1 VLRRANDATGP
12 PFRPK
17 FPKKREDGK
26 VRRSY
31 SQARSSITKMNRVGL
46 ASVFFLAA
54 TCIPSLAHAVASAE
68 VYTAASYGYG
78 RFEARVQFAAGDG
91 VISSFFLW
99 KEGSEVAGTF
109 WNELDFEKVGADCH
123 VEMNSIYGNPQMNHI
138 QPVPDGADAC
148 GEYHTYAYEWTPEY
162 IAWFVDGVEL
172 RRDTGAAAAA
182 YAENATSGLQVHFNV
197 WPGDITFGGNF
208 DPAILPVHQYVDWIQ
223 YSAYEGGAFTLTW
236 REDFDSGTLPSGWGA
251 ANWGSPKNLSTH
263 NPANANFINGFLV
276 LSLTADDALGPEGAM
291 PGPGSGSGGMGGMGG
306 SDGTSGSGGTGGM
319 DGGTAGTP
327 ATGGTDGTTGGSA
340 GSPSSGGTAGTG
352 GSAGTPSGT
361 GGSMVPG
368 TGGASGSAGISSTG
382 GTAGAAASSGGTG
395 AGMGLGGTTG
405 VAGTNATGGTG
416 QPQPADGCS
425 FSAPGSHS
433 SRVALGVL
441 GLCAMLLG
449 KRLRSRKRVMR
460 G

>member
-1 VLRRANDATGP
+1 
-12 PFRPK
+12 
-17 FPKKREDGK
+17 
-26 VRRSY
+26 
-31 SQARSSITKMNRVGL
+31 MNRVGL

-54 TCIPSLAHAVASAE
+54 TSIPSLAHAVASAE

-123 VEMNSIYGNPQMNHI
+123 VEMNSIYGNPQANHI
-138 QPVPDGADAC
+138 QPVPAGADGC
-148 GEYHTYAYEWTPEY
+148 GEYHTYGYEWTPEY

-182 YAENATSGLQVHFNV
+182 YSENATAGLQVHFNL

-208 DPAILPVHQYVDWIQ
+208 DPAILPVHQYVDWVQ
-223 YSAYEGGAFTLTW
+223 YSAYEGGTFTLTW
-236 REDFDSGTLPSGWGA
+236 REDFDSGLLPAGWGA

-276 LSLTADDALGPEGAM
+276 LSLTADDAVGPAGAM
-291 PGPGSGSGGMGGMGG
+291 PGPGNGGMGGMGG
-306 SDGTSGSGGTGGM
+306 SDGTSGSGGTAGM
-319 DGGTAGTP
+319 DSGSGGTPPTAG
-327 ATGGTDGTTGGSA
+327 AGGTTGGSA
-340 GSPSSGGTAGTG
+340 GSPSSGGSAGTS

-361 GGSMVPG
+361 GGSMAPG
-368 TGGASGSAGISSTG
+368 TGGASGSAGTSSSG
-382 GTAGAAASSGGTG
+382 GTAGAAASGGTG
-395 AGMGLGGTTG
+395 AAMGQGGSTG

-416 QPQPADGCS
+416 QSQPDDGGCS
-425 FSAPGSHS
+425 FSASGSHS
-433 SRVALGVL
+433 SRIALGVL

-449 KRLRSRKRVMR
+449 KRLRSRKRAIR
-460 G
+460 A